1 MFKYVMNSPMG
12 RKGEGGGGEEI
23 ITQKKHENVPLST
36 LVNEEVRLILF

>member
-12 RKGEGGGGEEI
+12 RGGGGGGEEI

-36 LVNEEVRLILF
+36 LVNEEVRLILFW